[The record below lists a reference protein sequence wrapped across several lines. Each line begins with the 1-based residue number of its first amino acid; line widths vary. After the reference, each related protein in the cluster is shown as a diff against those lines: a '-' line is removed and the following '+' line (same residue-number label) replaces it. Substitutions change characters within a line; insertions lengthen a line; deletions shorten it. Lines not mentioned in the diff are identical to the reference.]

1 MSSAPALRR
10 VPHRAAPA
18 VFAFLLAGFLAEA
31 WQVGLRGA
39 LGPAFLPAL
48 VCFALLLAP
57 LWFFA
62 FGAADYLRAGLR
74 SSTARALAPAA
85 LGLPYLLYAL
95 PSREFQFR
103 YALVLTLLPVVL
115 SAVLELAPH
124 LQKLLWQD
132 VIVLAVL
139 ALTLELKLLSGAWPH
154 AGLGSLPKLYLADLA
169 LYLYLIVRDIDGMG
183 YSFQLQASALRIGLR
198 EFLFYAPFALVFGLS
213 THFLHVSPRVHSLW
227 HMVAAVLVTFLLTA
241 VPEEIFFRGIL
252 QNLLE
257 PAAGRI
263 GALATASVIFGLA
276 HFHKGAAFNWR
287 YVIMAAVAGV
297 FYGRA
302 WREKRQILASAIT
315 HTTVDVVWSL
325 FFR

>member
-1 MSSAPALRR
+1 MSSTLVLRR

-18 VFAFLLAGFLAEA
+18 LFGLLLLGFLFEA
-31 WQVGLRGA
+31 WRSGLTRA

-48 VCFALLLAP
+48 ICFALLLAP

-62 FGAADYLRAGLR
+62 FGAAEYLRTKLR
-74 SSTARALAPAA
+74 SSTARTLVPAT
-85 LGLPYLLYAL
+85 LGLPYLLFAL
-95 PSREFQFR
+95 PSHEFQFR
-103 YALVLTLLPVVL
+103 YALIMALLPVVL
-115 SAVLELAPH
+115 GLLLELAPH
-124 LQKLLWQD
+124 RQKLLWQD

-139 ALTLELKLLSGAWPH
+139 ALTLELRLLSGAWSH
-154 AGLGSLPKLYLADLA
+154 AGLGSLPKLYLADVA
-169 LYLYLIVRDIDGMG
+169 LYLYLIVRNIDGMG
-183 YSFQLQASALRIGLR
+183 YSFQPQASAFRSGVR
-198 EFLFYAPFALVFGLS
+198 EFLFYAPFALLFGLS

-227 HMVAAVLVTFLLTA
+227 HIVAAVLVTFLLTA
-241 VPEEIFFRGIL
+241 VPEELFFRGIL

-263 GALATASVIFGLA
+263 GALATASLVFGLA

-302 WREKRQILASAIT
+302 WRERRQILASAIT